1 MYLLLLDVVYEY
13 KILTILFSTK
23 KFSWT
28 YFFLTYIHLNFLAN
42 PRSCL
47 YTYCVCNLIRL
58 LQNVNKHL
66 PSLSIT
72 LLFSLFFLF
81 HFISLE
87 GRFCES
93 MKYFFYCFCCLF
105 WDYFSYLAKE
115 ENRKAKQIFYS
126 FFFFFLSNDLQLL
139 GFNRRFLS
147 LFLASK
153 YLTCN

>member
-1 MYLLLLDVVYEY
+1 MYLLLLHVVYEY
-13 KILTILFSTK
+13 KILTILASIK
-23 KFSWT
+23 KIFFP
-28 YFFLTYIHLNFLAN
+28 YFFLNLFLLTYIHLNFLPN

-126 FFFFFLSNDLQLL
+126 FFFKQWPSVIGL
-139 GFNRRFLS
+139 
-147 LFLASK
+147 
-153 YLTCN
+153 